1 MRSRIVLA
9 LLIVISCFACKQ
21 EDKNKEIKTSTADLL
36 YERGEK
42 ISSDN
47 FTGSAWLNSLVTADS
62 INRNAVGSV
71 TFEPGARTYWHSHP
85 GGQII
90 LALEG
95 EGFYQEK
102 GSGKRILKKGDIVK
116 CPSNTP
122 HWHGASAEKEFI
134 QIAITGREKGP
145 TQWLDPVTDEE
156 YHN

>member
-1 MRSRIVLA
+1 MRSRIVVA
-9 LLIVISCFACKQ
+9 LLIVISFSACKQ
-21 EDKNKEIKTSTADLL
+21 EDKNKEIKTRTADLL
-36 YERGEK
+36 YDRGEK

-102 GSGKRILKKGDIVK
+102 GSGKRILKKGDVIK
-116 CPSNTP
+116 CPANTP
-122 HWHGASAEKEFI
+122 HWHGASVEKEFI
-134 QIAITGREKGP
+134 QVAITGREKGP
-145 TQWLDPVTDEE
+145 TQWLQPVTVEE
-156 YHN
+156 YNN